1 VSATTVSSAFPLFPS
16 ELAVTVAVPGATAV
30 TTPVAD
36 TVATEASVI
45 VQAMG
50 RPVSGVPASLVS
62 VAVNAW
68 DSPATSVSSPGAT
81 DTDATGTKMTATEA
95 LPLFP
100 PELAV
105 IVADPSPIAVTSPVL
120 ETEATVSSELAQ
132 AIERPASG
140 APD

>member
-1 VSATTVSSAFPLFPS
+1 
-16 ELAVTVAVPGATAV
+16 
-30 TTPVAD
+30 
-36 TVATEASVI
+36 
-45 VQAMG
+45 
-50 RPVSGVPASLVS
+50 
-62 VAVNAW
+62 
-68 DSPATSVSSPGAT
+68 
-81 DTDATGTKMTATEA
+81 MTATEA